1 MTHPKPRQLLQTG
14 DWAFVVVV
22 VASYVSFFTAADV
35 TFTGFEILA
44 LAVVGLLYTAIGTY
58 GFENYV
64 VSAPLGTK
72 ILYYALQFPLVMGIW
87 VLSHFSGAFW
97 LLLLPLVSHGSV
109 LFNGAGVW
117 VIGALTALIFGVSQ
131 GILGGWQMGLT
142 ATLSFAPGVV
152 FVVIF
157 TQMTMSESRAREQ
170 VERLAQDLAAAH
182 QTLAQ
187 YAVQAEEL
195 ATAKERNRLAREI
208 HDSLGHY
215 LTAINVQLEVA
226 RTLSESDPSQVLQP
240 LERAQALTKEGLH
253 EVRRSVAA
261 LRASP
266 LEGKSLMTVLAALVE
281 DLQTSGIATSFEVQ
295 GELHS
300 LPPQLELALYRV
312 MQEALTNVRKHAQ
325 ARHAEVSLAYTTED
339 VRLRV
344 RDDGVGSDAPT
355 GGFGLVG
362 LRERVQLLG
371 GDLHCASEPDAG
383 FTLEARIPFQA

>member
-1 MTHPKPRQLLQTG
+1 M
-14 DWAFVVVV
+14 
-22 VASYVSFFTAADV
+22 
-35 TFTGFEILA
+35 
-44 LAVVGLLYTAIGTY
+44 
-58 GFENYV
+58 
-64 VSAPLGTK
+64 
-72 ILYYALQFPLVMGIW
+72 
-87 VLSHFSGAFW
+87 
-97 LLLLPLVSHGSV
+97 
-109 LFNGAGVW
+109 
-117 VIGALTALIFGVSQ
+117 
-131 GILGGWQMGLT
+131 
-142 ATLSFAPGVV
+142 
-152 FVVIF
+152 
-157 TQMTMSESRAREQ
+157 
-170 VERLAQDLAAAH
+170 
-182 QTLAQ
+182 
-187 YAVQAEEL
+187 
-195 ATAKERNRLAREI
+195 
-208 HDSLGHY
+208 
-215 LTAINVQLEVA
+215 QLEVA

>member
-1 MTHPKPRQLLQTG
+1 
-14 DWAFVVVV
+14 
-22 VASYVSFFTAADV
+22 
-35 TFTGFEILA
+35 
-44 LAVVGLLYTAIGTY
+44 
-58 GFENYV
+58 
-64 VSAPLGTK
+64 
-72 ILYYALQFPLVMGIW
+72 
-87 VLSHFSGAFW
+87 
-97 LLLLPLVSHGSV
+97 
-109 LFNGAGVW
+109 
-117 VIGALTALIFGVSQ
+117 
-131 GILGGWQMGLT
+131 
-142 ATLSFAPGVV
+142 
-152 FVVIF
+152 
-157 TQMTMSESRAREQ
+157 

-325 ARHAEVSLAYTTED
+325 ARHAEVSLAYTAED

-344 RDDGVGSDAPT
+344 QDDGVGSDAPT

-362 LRERVQLLG
+362 LRERVQLLD
-371 GDLHCASEPDAG
+371 GDLHCVSEPDAG
-383 FTLEARIPFQA
+383 FMLEVRIPFQA